1 MSTSL
6 LGEEI
11 PEVEN
16 EDDGQ
21 SETGNEENK
30 SIPIK
35 SRSMGSLTTPSS
47 SYGALVTLPSPSAV
61 QAESTP
67 CTAGAGGADKDSG
80 H

>member
-6 LGEEI
+6 IGEEI

-21 SETGNEENK
+21 SDAGNEENK

-35 SRSMGSLTTPSS
+35 SCSMGSLTTPGS
-47 SYGALVTLPSPSAV
+47 SYGASVTLPSHLTV

-67 CTAGAGGADKDSG
+67 CTAGAGGAERDSG